1 MLATNPASDQ
11 TGSVTGTL
19 LELIRQ
25 GKATTDRLLR
35 ENASLRAEVARLEPE
50 NAELRAGL
58 AGRSGEAPS

>member
-1 MLATNPASDQ
+1 MLATHPASDQ

-35 ENASLRAEVARLEPE
+35 KNASLRAEVARLESE